1 MEKYNNLM
9 SELDQENLNMIAKQL
24 PDLTDKNLNNIKKKF
39 RDKTM
44 NKKGKF
50 KKRIITGL
58 STAACICVAFI
69 GVVNINTSFAAQL
82 IDIPAIGT
90 ITKLVT
96 IDKLALN
103 DKYREIN
110 IEIPAIEGIEDAKA
124 QEEIN
129 SILKQRGIAVYDKA
143 LENSDKLKDES
154 EKAGF
159 LSSMPEIVNQSYTVI
174 RNDEDILSF
183 KVVTTKI
190 RASGYETAHF
200 YNVDLRNS
208 KLLKLSDLFNKDYDY
223 ISVINNEI
231 ISKMKEA
238 IKKED
243 AGFFIEHFTTID
255 DNTNFYIN
263 EEGNLVIV
271 FNEYEIAAGY
281 MGMAEFIIDTSL
293 FDNNISGSGYYLK

>member
-9 SELDQENLNMIAKQL
+9 SELDEENLNMIAKQL

-44 NKKGKF
+44 NKKGKL
-50 KKRIITGL
+50 KKRIIRSL

-243 AGFFIEHFTTID
+243 AGYFIEYFTTID